1 MAGPVMDAACVT
13 YEGVSHEIETFPRT
27 EEDVWILGKRYN
39 ILQGDM
45 GYLNTDVRSRIW
57 LTYRKN
63 FPKIGG
69 TGPTTDSGWGCMLR
83 CGQMMLAQ
91 ALVCRHLGRDWQWD
105 PENNTTPE
113 YMQILEAFL
122 DKKDSL
128 YSIHQIAQMGVSEG
142 KAVGSWFGP
151 NTVAQVLKKLSA
163 FDDWSSLCL
172 HVAMDNTVII
182 EDIKKLC
189 RVGMPKRTC
198 GETSCYNCTTS
209 SSAEAEPSLRH
220 RSHHKEY
227 SATSPKRHKHSDRRR
242 PCNPSWRPL
251 VLFIPLR
258 LGLTEMNVVYNEPL
272 KACFTFKQSLGII
285 GGRPNHATYFIGYFG
300 NNLVYL
306 DPHTTQQTVNPDEL
320 SRIPDGSF
328 HCVYPCRMNIA
339 DVDPSVALGFFCKSE
354 EDFDDLCQQI
364 QKKIIDG
371 KSRPMFEIAKDRPQH
386 WPVLEIPTRPCDELN
401 SSCQSD
407 FTELTYEDEDRAYD
421 TDGEYEIL

>member
-182 EDIKKLC
+182 EDI
-189 RVGMPKRTC
+189 
-198 GETSCYNCTTS
+198 SN
-209 SSAEAEPSLRH
+209 
-220 RSHHKEY
+220 
-227 SATSPKRHKHSDRRR
+227 
-242 PCNPSWRPL
+242 WRPL